1 MTNTTIETVNE
12 FVIDLKSSNDEIKKV
27 MGMLY
32 YNSLKNNLNLNSI
45 DEILFEFLNSLERN
59 LIDTEKYFKIHT
71 VFFSLM
77 NVIKNIGE

>member
-1 MTNTTIETVNE
+1 MMTNTTIETVNE

-45 DEILFEFLNSLERN
+45 DEILFEFLNKNFSKYGSNCFVN
-59 LIDTEKYFKIHT
+59 LFHCT
-71 VFFSLM
+71 
-77 NVIKNIGE
+77 